1 MGKPSLVITDISEL
15 LLIEG
20 LLDKHADG
28 IGFKHHQ
35 YYTNRDLLK
44 RVRET
49 IIEVNKADIA
59 EEGGAK

>member
-20 LLDKHADG
+20 LLDKHTWA

-35 YYTNRDLLK
+35 YYTTRNLLK
-44 RVRET
+44 RVRKT
-49 IIEVNKADIA
+49 IIEVNNQDIA
-59 EEGGAK
+59 EEGGAQ